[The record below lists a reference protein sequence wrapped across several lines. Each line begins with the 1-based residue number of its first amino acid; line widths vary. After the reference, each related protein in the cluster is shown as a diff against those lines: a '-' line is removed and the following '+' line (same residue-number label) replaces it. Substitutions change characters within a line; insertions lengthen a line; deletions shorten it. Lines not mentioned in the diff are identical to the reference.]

1 MKENRILSDWLDTAV
16 SGIRFGPDQM
26 EVREELRA
34 HIEDKTADLE
44 RIFPDILPQEARDR
58 ALAGMGDPEELKI
71 SLARV
76 HRPWLGYLWRA
87 SQVLLAAA
95 LVLAVWNGVGI
106 VRIFSSGSVDNFVQ
120 RREAFQE
127 LFPDSL
133 ADPEPD
139 WGEVLATP
147 EDGDSTAG

>member
-1 MKENRILSDWLDTAV
+1 MNENQNIRTWLDTAV
-16 SGIRFGPDQM
+16 SGIRFGLDRE
-26 EVREELRA
+26 EVRAELEA
-34 HIEDKTADLE
+34 HIEDKVLDLQ
-44 RIFPDILPQEARDR
+44 RIFPGIAEEEARER
-58 ALAGMGDPEELKI
+58 ALTGMGDPEELKI
-71 SLARV
+71 SLAKV